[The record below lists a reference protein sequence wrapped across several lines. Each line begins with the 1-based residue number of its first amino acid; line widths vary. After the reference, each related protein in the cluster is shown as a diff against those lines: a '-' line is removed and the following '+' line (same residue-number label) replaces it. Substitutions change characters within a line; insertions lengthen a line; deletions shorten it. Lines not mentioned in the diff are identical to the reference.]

1 MRKIEHILAYNDIRT
16 AIISNDSELLS
27 KIRTDYK
34 GFGRIK
40 SGASTILR
48 AINSIQSSIDSKD
61 PMLACFN
68 GNVPNTLDDI
78 PVYKQIM
85 EALCSY
91 DRAAL
96 SSLNVNYDDLE
107 EMRYWADD
115 ILRMVEEIEPTIN
128 VDDHFLECYNKYY
141 IQ

>member
-1 MRKIEHILAYNDIRT
+1 MRKIEHILAYNYIIT
-16 AIISNDSELLS
+16 AIKDNNGELLE

-48 AINSIQSSIDSKD
+48 AINSIQSKINTKD
-61 PMLACFN
+61 KMLECFN

-85 EALCSY
+85 EALFTY
-91 DRAAL
+91 DRATL
-96 SSLNVNYDDLE
+96 SSFTVNYDDLE

-115 ILRMVEEIEPTIN
+115 ILRVVGEIEPTID
-128 VDDHFLECYNKYY
+128 VDDHFLKCYNEHYL
-141 IQ
+141 Q